1 MKPRAI
7 FLDRDGTLIEDSGY
21 LDAPE
26 KVHLLPG
33 VAEAVR
39 AFSELGFRVIIVSNQ
54 SGVARGLFDEET
66 LTAVHDRA
74 AEMLAQEGAHLDA
87 AYYCPFLAGDEAT
100 VAQYRLDSPLRKPQ
114 PGMLLQAAEEH
125 DLDLSASWMIG
136 DALSDVE
143 AGARAGCSTILLD
156 PQPRE
161 TYGHLKPT
169 HVVATLT
176 EAAELLKRLAPAPPP
191 PGEEPAGEPPADET
205 VLLLR
210 QIRDQVDHLQRQE
223 RYHDFSF
230 MRVFAALLQMVAI
243 VTALWGVISIL
254 DERYTAAAAQ
264 LLLACFLQLG
274 SLSAF
279 VVDRFH

>member
-1 MKPRAI
+1 MQSRAI
-7 FLDRDGTLIEDSGY
+7 FLDRDGTLIEDPGY
-21 LDAPE
+21 LDDPD
-26 KVHLLPG
+26 KVRLLPG
-33 VAEAVR
+33 ATEAVCMLR
-39 AFSELGFRVIIVSNQ
+39 ELGFRVIIVSNQ
-54 SGVARGLFDEET
+54 SGVARGLFDEQA

-74 AEMLAQEGAHLDA
+74 AELMAQEGAHLDA
-87 AYYCPFLAGDEAT
+87 AYYCPFLAGSEAK
-100 VAQYRLDSPLRKPQ
+100 VADYRVDSPLRKPQ

-125 DLDLSASWMIG
+125 ELDLAASWMIG

-156 PQPRE
+156 PQPRAS
-161 TYGHLKPT
+161 YGHLKPT
-169 HVVATLT
+169 HVVATLA
-176 EAAELLKRLAPAPPP
+176 EAAGLLKQLAPAPPQSE
-191 PGEEPAGEPPADET
+191 GSTDEPPASET

-254 DERYTAAAAQ
+254 DERYAAAGAQ